1 MREEGLGPWMGTF
14 CHFLTAVQSSSLSLI
29 YFASMYMRSSLRD
42 SSSFFP
48 PKTIRPSSLNLPLS
62 LESSF
67 IVVINL

>member
-42 SSSFFP
+42 SSSFFAT
-48 PKTIRPSSLNLPLS
+48 KDYQTVEFELSSEP
-62 LESSF
+62 
-67 IVVINL
+67 